1 MLELYREFGS
11 RPERTLSLA
20 DLEARGYSRNNAHV
34 ILSRF
39 RSSGLAESTGPGLI
53 RLLLP
58 GEAQRVADR
67 EAQPRDPLVQQLQ
80 RMGAKATGF
89 SVLPRRYPGP
99 RPLEFILPTGKI
111 PKIQAYLAEHHP
123 ERRVLVDAYEADD
136 DAVCLYPGRVREE
149 EARLEEA
156 LVHVYRHAPSETFA
170 LALQAVL
177 QETTDLDWPWLR
189 RRDEWPELAGIFVTL
204 NRMAGRDVFPRFRRT
219 EPPHL
224 SYDALETIAQPL
236 VARGA

>member
-1 MLELYREFGS
+1 MLELYREFGAH
-11 RPERTLSLA
+11 PERMLSVE
-20 DLEARGYSRNNAHV
+20 DLEARGYSRNNAHA

-39 RSSGLAESTGPGLI
+39 RSSGLAESKGPGQI

-58 GEAQRVADR
+58 GEAQRQEGD
-67 EAQPRDPLVQQLQ
+67 RDPLVEQLQ

-111 PKIQAYLAEHHP
+111 PKIQAYLEEHHP
-123 ERRVLVDAYEADD
+123 ERRVMVDAYEADD
-136 DAVCLYPGRVREE
+136 DAVCLYHGRVREE
-149 EARLEEA
+149 AARIEEA
-156 LVHVYRHAPSETFA
+156 LVHVYRHAPSDTFA

-177 QETTDLDWPWLR
+177 QQTTELDWAWLR

-204 NRMAGRDVFPRFRRT
+204 NSIAGHDAFPRFRKT
-219 EPPHL
+219 EPPRL
-224 SYDALETIAQPL
+224 SYDALETVAQPL
-236 VARGA
+236 VARGT